1 MDLASLINSTER
13 VLRLIYFSGAG
24 FFFRNANLSVLKID
38 QGGFEMKKKMM
49 AISMAAAVLMG
60 GVFLPAVEGTSAVHA
75 AQAIQSKQE
84 GKIAKKF
91 NENRA
96 YQTIYHLSETIGP
109 RVTGTKAEK
118 KSAAFIASQMK
129 KSNLKVS
136 TQTFSIPDRLEGT
149 LTVRGSEISSR
160 PAAGSAPTSGKGLTA
175 PLYDGG
181 LGLAGD
187 FTEEAK
193 EKIAVILRGE
203 LTFYEKVK
211 NAEDAGAAGVIIY
224 NNADSLVPL
233 TPNLS
238 GNKTGIPVVGV
249 KKEDGEK
256 LLTERE
262 ATLKLKSFPNQT
274 SQNVI
279 GVRKPKGIKNPDIVY
294 VTSHYDS
301 VPEAPGANDNASGT
315 STVLELARIMKNIPT
330 DKEIRF
336 ITFGAEE
343 IGLVGS
349 RYYVSKLS
357 GEEIKRSK
365 ANFNLDMVATSWEN
379 ASQLYINTPDGSA
392 NLIWELS
399 KNAAANIGKD
409 VLALRKGGSSDHVPF
424 HDAGI
429 DSANFI
435 WMEPGTESLEPWYH
449 TPYDTIEHI
458 SKDRLKT
465 TGQIAGTAVYDL
477 VEKEERR
484 AQ

>member
-1 MDLASLINSTER
+1 
-13 VLRLIYFSGAG
+13 
-24 FFFRNANLSVLKID
+24 
-38 QGGFEMKKKMM
+38 MKRKMM
-49 AISMAAAVLMG
+49 MFGLALSIIAG
-60 GVFLPAVEGTSAVHA
+60 GVVADGTGNA
-75 AQAIQSKQE
+75 AQAAPQE
-84 GKIAKKF
+84 TAIAKDIEKFSKKF

-109 RVTGTKAEK
+109 RVTGTAEEK

-136 TQTFSIPDRLEGT
+136 TQKFSIPDRLEGT
-149 LTVRGSEISSR
+149 LTVQGNNVPAR
-160 PAAGSAPTSGKGLTA
+160 PAAGSAPTAAEGLAA
-175 PLYDGG
+175 PLYDAG
-181 LGLAGD
+181 LGLPGD

-193 EKIAVILRGE
+193 GKIAVILRGE
-203 LTFYEKVK
+203 LTFYEKAK
-211 NAEDAGAAGVIIY
+211 NAADAGASGVIIY
-224 NNADSLVPL
+224 NNVDSLVPL

-238 GNKTGIPVVGV
+238 GNKVDIPVVGV

-256 LLTERE
+256 LLSEQE
-262 ATLKLKSFPNQT
+262 AILKLKAHKNQT

-279 GVRKPKGIKNPDIVY
+279 GVRKAKGVKNPDIVY

-301 VPEAPGANDNASGT
+301 VPYAPGANDNASGT
-315 STVLELARIMKNIPT
+315 SVVLELARILKTVPA

-343 IGLVGS
+343 IGLLGS
-349 RYYVSKLS
+349 RHYVSTLS
-357 GEEIKRSK
+357 NQEVKRSV

-392 NLIWELS
+392 NLVWQLS
-399 KNAAANIGKD
+399 KAASLSLGKD
-409 VLALRKGGSSDHVPF
+409 VLFLHQGGSSDHVPF
-424 HDAGI
+424 HEAGI

-435 WMEPGTESLEPWYH
+435 WREPGTGALEPWYH

-465 TGQIAGTAVYDL
+465 AGQIAGTAVYNFTK
-477 VEKEERR
+477 KENRKPSYSSV

>member
-1 MDLASLINSTER
+1 
-13 VLRLIYFSGAG
+13 
-24 FFFRNANLSVLKID
+24 
-38 QGGFEMKKKMM
+38 MKKKLMVLGM
-49 AISMAAAVLMG
+49 SAAIVMG
-60 GVFLPAVEGTSAVHA
+60 GVFLPSSDGMANAVQAASEGIHS
-75 AQAIQSKQE
+75 QSE

-109 RVTGTKAEK
+109 RVTGTQAEK

-149 LTVRGSEISSR
+149 LTVRGNELPAR
-160 PAAGSAPTSGKGLTA
+160 PASGSAPTSDKGLTA
-175 PLYDGG
+175 PLYDAG
-181 LGLAGD
+181 LGLPGD

-193 EKIAVILRGE
+193 GKIAVILRGD
-203 LTFYEKVK
+203 LSFYEKAK
-211 NAEDAGAAGVIIY
+211 NAENAGAAGVNIY
-224 NNADSLVPL
+224 NNVDSLVPL

-238 GNKTGIPVVGV
+238 GNTTGIPVVGV
-249 KKEDGEK
+249 KKEDGEN
-256 LLTERE
+256 LLTEQE

-279 GVRKPKGIKNPDIVY
+279 GVRKAKGVKHPDIVY

-315 STVLELARIMKNIPT
+315 SVVLELARITKNIPA

-357 GEEIKRSK
+357 NREIERST
-365 ANFNLDMVATSWEN
+365 ANFNLDMVGTSWEN
-379 ASQLYINTPDGSA
+379 ASQLYINTPDGSE
-392 NLIWELS
+392 NLIWQLS
-399 KNAAANIGKD
+399 KNAATSIGKN
-409 VLALRKGGSSDHVPF
+409 VLSLRKGGSSDHVPF
-424 HDAGI
+424 YEAGI

-449 TPYDTIEHI
+449 TPFDTIEHI

-465 TGQIAGTAVYDL
+465 AGQIAGTAVYDL